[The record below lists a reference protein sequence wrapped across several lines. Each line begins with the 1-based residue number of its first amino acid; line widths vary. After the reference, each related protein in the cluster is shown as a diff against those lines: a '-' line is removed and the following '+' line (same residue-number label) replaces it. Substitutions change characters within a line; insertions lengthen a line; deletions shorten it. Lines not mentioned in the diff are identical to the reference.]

1 MGNQKEERLKKKCD
15 KKGQKRDQISLK
27 FFKDLPKYNQLQLH
41 YHFQK
46 LSNSMYIIVHPP
58 KVWRAYI
65 ANAMKPFINY
75 VQSEGVRWNQPKA
88 YTTMIGSCD
97 KCKSVLKLLDR
108 IKSTFH

>member
-1 MGNQKEERLKKKCD
+1 
-15 KKGQKRDQISLK
+15 
-27 FFKDLPKYNQLQLH
+27 
-41 YHFQK
+41 
-46 LSNSMYIIVHPP
+46 MYIIVHPP

-108 IKSTFH
+108 IKSSCSLMKLLRNAFCAMNLIFLFQK